1 MVFFQVLA
9 WFFQKMVNFS
19 KIGLA
24 LVSPQVTGPSEVNNT
39 NVYLF
44 FLVVENEHQIERVE
58 RSYMQSMDLSIT
70 LRPWIRNVLKSWK
83 FFRVYLQLLNLQL
96 PLQWSHL
103 LLKSVFLQFIIFMFH
118 SLYELRWTQQVGLY
132 GSSLLKWWS
141 IDCSANSKAI
151 GLNPVEIPKFFFQ
164 FICNC

>member
-9 WFFQKMVNFS
+9 WFFQKMVNFN

-44 FLVVENEHQIERVE
+44 FLVVENEHQIEMVE

-70 LRPWIRNVLKSWK
+70 LRPWIRMRWSLEN
-83 FFRVYLQLLNLQL
+83 FF
-96 PLQWSHL
+96 
-103 LLKSVFLQFIIFMFH
+103 
-118 SLYELRWTQQVGLY
+118 E
-132 GSSLLKWWS
+132 
-141 IDCSANSKAI
+141 
-151 GLNPVEIPKFFFQ
+151 
-164 FICNC
+164 FICNGLTCNYHCNDHIFF